1 MTSLVL
7 AALVFAVLHLGLA
20 GTRLRDRA
28 VAIYGEKAYRG
39 AFSLASVVVLLWLII
54 AYVRAPYLPTW
65 GVLAPWAPVMV
76 VLMLP
81 AMLLAVIGL
90 VTPNPTAVG
99 QEQGLAQP
107 PRGILR
113 VTRHPFLTGVALW
126 ALLHLVGNGDLASLV
141 FFACF
146 AVVAA
151 FGTISIDAKR
161 RRLMG
166 EAAWDPFATRTSIIP
181 FAAIVAGRNQ
191 FSLVEIGV
199 WRALGGLLAY
209 GLALGAHAPLF
220 GGSPISW

>member
-7 AALVFAVLHLGLA
+7 AALVFAVMHLGVA

-39 AFSLASVVVLLWLII
+39 AFSLATVVVLLWLIV
-54 AYVRAPYLPTW
+54 AYGRAPYLPTW
-65 GVLAPWAPVMV
+65 GMLAPWAPVMV

-90 VTPNPTAVG
+90 LTPSPTAVG
-99 QEQGLAQP
+99 QERRLAEP

-113 VTRHPFLTGVALW
+113 VTRHPFLNGVALW
-126 ALLHLVGNGDLASLV
+126 ALLHLVGDGDLASLV

-146 AVVAA
+146 ALVAV
-151 FGTISIDAKR
+151 FGTTSIDAKR

-166 EAAWDPFATRTSIIP
+166 EAAWIPFATRTSIIP

-199 WRALGGLLAY
+199 WRTLGGLLAY

-220 GGSPISW
+220 GVSPLSW

>member
-7 AALVFAVLHLGLA
+7 AALVFAVLHLGLT

-54 AYVRAPYLPTW
+54 AYGRVPYLPTW
-65 GVLAPWAPVMV
+65 GMLAPWAPVMV

-113 VTRHPFLTGVALW
+113 VTRHPF
-126 ALLHLVGNGDLASLV
+126 
-141 FFACF
+141 
-146 AVVAA
+146 
-151 FGTISIDAKR
+151 
-161 RRLMG
+161 
-166 EAAWDPFATRTSIIP
+166 
-181 FAAIVAGRNQ
+181 
-191 FSLVEIGV
+191 
-199 WRALGGLLAY
+199 
-209 GLALGAHAPLF
+209 
-220 GGSPISW
+220 

>member
-28 VAIYGEKAYRG
+28 VAIFGEKAYRG
-39 AFSLASVVVLLWLII
+39 AFSLATVVVLLWLIV
-54 AYVRAPYLPTW
+54 AFGRAPYLTTW
-65 GVLAPWAPVMV
+65 GMLAPWAPVML

-81 AMLLAVIGL
+81 ATLLAVIGL
-90 VTPNPTAVG
+90 VTPSPTAVG
-99 QEQGLAQP
+99 QERLLAQP

-141 FFACF
+141 FFASF
-146 AVVAA
+146 AVVAV
-151 FGTISIDAKR
+151 FGTVSIDAKR

-166 EAAWDPFATRTSIIP
+166 EAAWLPFLDHPIRRYRRRTHPVQPRRNRRLAHCRWPPCVWAGTRRTRRA
-181 FAAIVAGRNQ
+181 FWRL
-191 FSLVEIGV
+191 SLVMV
-199 WRALGGLLAY
+199 SR
-209 GLALGAHAPLF
+209 H
-220 GGSPISW
+220 

>member
-7 AALVFAVLHLGLA
+7 AALVFVLMHLGVA

-28 VAIYGEKAYRG
+28 VAVRGENAYRG
-39 AFSLASVVVLLWLII
+39 AFSLASAAVLLWLIVV
-54 AYVRAPYLPTW
+54 YRRAPYLPTW
-65 GVLAPWAPVMV
+65 GMLAPWAPVMV

-90 VTPNPTAVG
+90 LTPSPTAVG
-99 QEQGLAQP
+99 QERRLGEP

-126 ALLHLVGNGDLASLV
+126 ALLHLVGNGDLASLL
-141 FFACF
+141 FFGCF
-146 AVVAA
+146 ALVAVL
-151 FGTISIDAKR
+151 GTTSIDAKR

-166 EAAWDPFATRTSIIP
+166 EAAWIP
-181 FAAIVAGRNQ
+181 FAARTSIVPFAAILAGRNQ
-191 FSLVEIGV
+191 FSLGEIGV
-199 WRALGGLLAY
+199 ARILAALFAY

-220 GGSPISW
+220 GVSPFSW

>member
-1 MTSLVL
+1 MTSLAL
-7 AALVFAVLHLGLA
+7 AALVFAVMHLGVA

-28 VAIYGEKAYRG
+28 VTIYGEKAYRG
-39 AFSLASVVVLLWLII
+39 AFSLASVVVLLWLIV
-54 AYVRAPYLPTW
+54 AYGRAPYLPTW
-65 GVLAPWAPVMV
+65 GMLAPWAPVMV

-81 AMLLAVIGL
+81 AILLAVIGL
-90 VTPNPTAVG
+90 LTPSPTALG
-99 QEQGLAQP
+99 QERRLAEP

-146 AVVAA
+146 AVVAV
-151 FGTISIDAKR
+151 FGTTSIDAKR

-166 EAAWDPFATRTSIIP
+166 EAAWIPFVTRTSIIP

-199 WRALGGLLAY
+199 WRTLVGVLAY
-209 GLALGAHAPLF
+209 GLLLGAHAPLF
-220 GGSPISW
+220 GVPPLSW

>member
-28 VAIYGEKAYRG
+28 VAIAGENAYRG
-39 AFSLASVVVLLWLII
+39 AFSLASVIVLAWLIV
-54 AYVRAPYLPTW
+54 AYARAPYLPVW
-65 GVLAPWAPVMV
+65 GMVAPWAPVMV

-81 AMLLAVIGL
+81 AMLLVVIGL
-90 VTPNPTAVG
+90 ATPSPTAIG
-99 QEQGLAQP
+99 QEQRLAQP

-151 FGTISIDAKR
+151 FGTVSIDAKR

-166 EAAWDPFATRTSIIP
+166 AAAWAPFAARTSIVP

-191 FSLVEIGV
+191 FSLAEIGV
-199 WRALGGLLAY
+199 WRSLGGLLAY

-220 GGSPISW
+220 GVSPVSW